1 MSFSGVGESA
11 GFRSGTRT
19 TKPFSLF
26 QGFVSGVSPVRQR
39 GGDARVPSAPAQSGG
54 RARASAGR
62 EPPSACGHEPRGEE
76 PLLIR
81 TPFRGL
87 AGCDPGSRGDGAL
100 GMLLWPRSVAVL
112 LVLIWGLPSHRHG
125 LGSVESCAGVTL
137 HSIRVVGII
146 TVCTCCDALQPCVVT
161 MANKT

>member
-1 MSFSGVGESA
+1 M
-11 GFRSGTRT
+11 
-19 TKPFSLF
+19 
-26 QGFVSGVSPVRQR
+26 RQR

-87 AGCDPGSRGDGAL
+87 EGCDPGSRGDGAL
-100 GMLLWPRSVAVL
+100 GMLLRPRSVAVL
-112 LVLIWGLPSHRHG
+112 LVLIWGAALPQTRIRRPGELYGSH
-125 LGSVESCAGVTL
+125 AAQ
-137 HSIRVVGII
+137 HSRCQHHNRVHLLRRIA
-146 TVCTCCDALQPCVVT
+146 ALCS
-161 MANKT
+161 NNGK